1 MNEVKRK
8 ATLKY
13 FEQEMWEN
21 LSKQN
26 SFEDRRL
33 DLKCHKLDK
42 DESVMVKSWNQEQL
56 LMLRRNRKL
65 HTLMAGSSEH
75 FTHQRN
81 NHLSPSRYL
90 SLPLLN
96 TAQRPH
102 STGTCTQGTI
112 YSGSGE
118 QPRPRSHT
126 ETSNRLSIKPSVR
139 QDEVSLPTLPAP
151 PKARRSSHSS
161 FTQHTGLSV
170 NKITKQR
177 KASWTRPSTQLHQR
191 DYITT

>member
-42 DESVMVKSWNQEQL
+42 DESVIVKSWNQEQL

-65 HTLMAGSSEH
+65 HSLKAGSSEH
-75 FTHQRN
+75 FAHQRN
-81 NHLSPSRYL
+81 NQVSPLRYL
-90 SLPLLN
+90 SLPTLN

-102 STGTCTQGTI
+102 STGACTQGTI
-112 YSGSGE
+112 YSGSNDR
-118 QPRPRSHT
+118 PRPHSHT
-126 ETSNRLSIKPSVR
+126 DTSDRLSIKPSVR
-139 QDEVSLPTLPAP
+139 QDEVSLPALSVPA
-151 PKARRSSHSS
+151 KSRRSSHSS
-161 FTQHTGLSV
+161 CTQHTGLTV
-170 NKITKQR
+170 NRIIKQR
-177 KASWTRPSTQLHQR
+177 KTSWTRPSTQLHPR